1 VAIGIPGQYLF
12 RFSLNKNTDFI
23 DESDLIGFSIHEQ
36 AGNLLPTF
44 ELNFLTDDET
54 IFPLLNEGNDL
65 QVSFGSDYNDLVT
78 IGLATSKVQS
88 IPSGSAK
95 RQITCMG
102 LLSAIPYITN
112 PNMQITAAQS
122 GIATIIQVAKKTFNV
137 QSNIQVS
144 SDNQRWVQHTQSDKS
159 FIDDIWLHCNLPN
172 SFPALGVS
180 SQGNFI
186 LKDIKADLKTP
197 YKYRFTQSVKSPND
211 IYFDSDPVL
220 TSNTGF
226 INSWVGYGREK
237 IIQNVDEGTD
247 QAVQVTPT
255 PVMALTAQL
264 AKRAGISNVFD
275 GVGIQNENVDSNY
288 WNSYLNNLA
297 YLGMFGALDVTVSF
311 QGKFIPIQILD
322 QINFKDQKVDLQ
334 YPSTSDFNAGIYYV
348 SKVSRNVGNKQFNT
362 VVSFCRES
370 MNQIQTGK

>member
-1 VAIGIPGQYLF
+1 MAIGIPGQYLF